1 MKVGGAERVKGQVY
15 LEVEKAKAE
24 RCLRFPGSG
33 GESIGDGEV
42 WTRVKG
48 WEKIWC
54 EDCSVWWEFRVWVR
68 EL

>member
-24 RCLRFPGSG
+24 RCLRFPRSG

-42 WTRVKG
+42 WTKVKG
-48 WEKIWC
+48 
-54 EDCSVWWEFRVWVR
+54 WEFRVWVR